1 MKRRILASVILLS
14 LTLPVRAAACPVC
27 FGDPASAEVE
37 GAQWAI
43 LFLIAVTGTVLT
55 GVVLFALRVRRRA
68 RMTLDGSVQM
78 PSPN

>member
-1 MKRRILASVILLS
+1 MLRRILASVSILFLV
-14 LTLPVRAAACPVC
+14 LPVRAAACPVC

-43 LFLIAVTGTVLT
+43 LFLIVVTGIVLT
-55 GVVLFALRVRRRA
+55 GVVLFTLRMRRRS
-68 RMTLDGSVQM
+68 RMTFGGSVQM